1 MASAGP
7 MANSMFVVAPPNGYP
22 EIQGGMCQVPPYPS
36 NQPQVHLIPVNPPGL
51 KSSVT
56 EQPAQRALKE
66 GKVLGA
72 IQILIGLIHVGL
84 GSIMATVLSGHYTAI
99 SFYGG
104 FPFWGGVWFIISG
117 SLSVSAENQP
127 KSSYLRNGSLGLNIV
142 SAICSVVGITLFI
155 MDMSLPPI
163 YARPDSYPYYDTWGV
178 TPGVAISGVLLIFCL
193 LEFGIACAS
202 SHLGCQ
208 PVCCQHHVSPEVGV
222 VLPNVYTANPVV
234 VPEPVNLPPTYSN
247 EAQGSR

>member
-56 EQPAQRALKE
+56 EQPAQRAWKE

-72 IQILIGLIHVGL
+72 IQILLGLIHVGL

-104 FPFWGGVWFIISG
+104 FPFWGGAWFIISG

-127 KSSYLRNGSLGLNIV
+127 KSSYLLNGSLALNIV

-155 MDMSLPPI
+155 MDMSLSPI

-178 TPGVAISGVLLIFCL
+178 VSTFLSQHPPTGSESATFRKL
-193 LEFGIACAS
+193 LEGPNTKLLHTALQQKEVPSRIRRMFKVPDMS
-202 SHLGCQ
+202 LY
-208 PVCCQHHVSPEVGV
+208 CCVTLS
-222 VLPNVYTANPVV
+222 T
-234 VPEPVNLPPTYSN
+234 
-247 EAQGSR
+247 

>member
-7 MANSMFVVAPPNGYP
+7 TASSMFVVAPHNGYP
-22 EIQGGMCQVPPYPS
+22 EIQGSMCQVPPYPS
-36 NQPQVHLIPVNPPGL
+36 NQPQVHVLPVNPPGL
-51 KSSVT
+51 KSSVI

-66 GKVLGA
+66 GKALGA
-72 IQILIGLIHVGL
+72 IQILIGLIHIGL
-84 GSIMATVLSGHYTAI
+84 GSVMATVLSGHYTAI

-104 FPFWGGVWFIISG
+104 FPFWGGIWFIVSG

-127 KSSYLRNGSLGLNIV
+127 KSSYLLNGSLGLNIV

-155 MDMSLPPI
+155 MDMSLPTI
-163 YARPDSYPYYDTWGV
+163 SVHPDYYPQYDAWGV

-193 LEFGIACAS
+193 LEFCVACAS

-208 PVCCQHHVSPEVGV
+208 LVCCQHNVGV
-222 VLPNVYTANPVV
+222 VLPNVYMV
-234 VPEPVNLPPTYSN
+234 VPEPVNLPPAYSK
-247 EAQGSR
+247 EAKGSR